1 MVQRND
7 RSTHI
12 NTSNRLQS
20 QRIKFPNFSREACPQ
35 TLQTTFSPQN
45 STSYRYNPGVIQ
57 PEKPIPYSIA
67 RDPVVRSDPALVSL
81 SQTMATFS
89 PEKESCSG
97 DRKSGIVWL
106 VCSIT
111 YTLTRLLG
119 SHCLLLPHM
128 TFPIPILFLT
138 SPTFWIRSEN
148 QKLQEQKN
156 WRWERSQPSPNHCSQ
171 ALLWTPCWGS
181 EESLWTRRTVT
192 SVA

>member
-1 MVQRND
+1 M
-7 RSTHI
+7 
-12 NTSNRLQS
+12 
-20 QRIKFPNFSREACPQ
+20 
-35 TLQTTFSPQN
+35 
-45 STSYRYNPGVIQ
+45 
-57 PEKPIPYSIA
+57 
-67 RDPVVRSDPALVSL
+67 RSDPALVSL

-148 QKLQEQKN
+148 QKLQQQKKQEVGTKLALPKSLFLGSPLDSLLGVRGEPVDKEN
-156 WRWERSQPSPNHCSQ
+156 SHKCSLMQLYTLISQHKIHKETHL
-171 ALLWTPCWGS
+171 AGS
-181 EESLWTRRTVT
+181 SSHIKFLSSKHSRK
-192 SVA
+192 